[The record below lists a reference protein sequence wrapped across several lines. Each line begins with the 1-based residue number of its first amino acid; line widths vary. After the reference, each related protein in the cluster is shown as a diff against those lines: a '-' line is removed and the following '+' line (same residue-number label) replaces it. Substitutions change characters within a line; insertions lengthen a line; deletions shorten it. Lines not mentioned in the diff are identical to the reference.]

1 LGFKDNRGN
10 WMNPAM
16 KTMIATPKLEGK
28 RMARLKKQVAYI
40 RKEIELTLAS
50 PAVKVN
56 DTDVMVRMRVLK

>member
-10 WMNPAM
+10 WMNPAK
-16 KTMIATPKLEGK
+16 KTMIATPKLEGN
-28 RMARLKKQVAYI
+28 RLARLKKQVADI

-56 DTDVMVRMRVLK
+56 DTDVLVRMRVLK